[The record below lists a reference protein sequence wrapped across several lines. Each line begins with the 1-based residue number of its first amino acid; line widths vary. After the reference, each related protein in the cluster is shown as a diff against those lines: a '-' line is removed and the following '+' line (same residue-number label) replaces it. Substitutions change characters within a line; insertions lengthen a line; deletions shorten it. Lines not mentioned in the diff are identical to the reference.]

1 MDLDIIT
8 QYVLSIGPAVTAV
21 AGMITT
27 VIVAIKKVKAAAKDS
42 TDMVKETYKD
52 NRELRKELKE
62 VLAENALLKKEQRLI
77 NAKLDHKYFID
88 KEE

>member
-27 VIVAIKKVKAAAKDS
+27 VIVAIKKVKAAAEDS
-42 TDMVKETYKD
+42 TNMVREANRD

-62 VLAENALLKKEQRLI
+62 VLAENALLKQEQRKI